1 MHQQCPIR
9 SDNGGLMGRGYP
21 HSRHKVLLRSDWW
34 SASGVGGWLPE
45 DAPQAWQ
52 KVCIN
57 PEIVGCSNACVRNKN
72 LPGFTTDYREPMK
85 RPPPFAVLS

>member
-1 MHQQCPIR
+1 MHQQRSIR
-9 SDNGGLMGRGYP
+9 SDYDGQMGRRYP

-34 SASGVGGWLPE
+34 RASGVGRWLPE

-57 PEIVGCSNACVRNKN
+57 LETVGFSNACVRNKN
-72 LPGFTTDYREPMK
+72 LPGFTTDYREP
-85 RPPPFAVLS
+85 